1 MIHYYRGKDKDGKWH
16 YGYYVKLND
25 SHFIYTGYADTD
37 CGEYF
42 PDAYEVDG
50 KTVTEMTGYCDKY
63 DDEIYDGDICEI
75 VMEYKDD
82 IDIFGGYVVC
92 QVICLENGNFVFESS
107 DNLFHNQFYRNVNDS
122 RIVTEN
128 IEIIGNIFDNP
139 ELLELSKGD

>member
-1 MIHYYRGKDKDGKWH
+1 
-16 YGYYVKLND
+16 
-25 SHFIYTGYADTD
+25 
-37 CGEYF
+37 
-42 PDAYEVDG
+42 
-50 KTVTEMTGYCDKY
+50 MTGYCDKY

-92 QVICLENGNFVFESS
+92 RVICLQNGKFVFESS

-139 ELLELSKGD
+139 ELLELNEK